1 MSGPTYEK
9 AEVTPPSS
17 FHNPPSPP
25 PTDEKVARDRPSI
38 WQKIAILRSGR
49 ATQALHKVD
58 RSEWNVVQEWLQR
71 DDKIQY
77 FRLPLALTEQVI
89 TSKHRFDYFPSSER
103 LFQRMPTK
111 VHELFSR
118 SLSGRISEQLR
129 FISSKSGPA
138 ADFAKDV
145 RDVGSA
151 TIRARDPDYG
161 SHDPDSSFQHLR
173 SPLPTVII
181 EPAHSQNG
189 RVLRHLAEEYI
200 LGSDLVIRVVVGV
213 DIEYSKS
220 KRAVFSVWRAK
231 EQSSG
236 ADKVW
241 VVESTVTN
249 QVFRSGDGKPNTDK
263 TLGLQLHLE
272 DFADE
277 KTCRCF
283 KNLDRDIYVS
293 CDEMYQYLEE
303 AEAVMKVAESIRQEP
318 NLRLKKRR
326 RTQTPEEQL
335 DDGDEDAYAQ
345 AEEHVSKRRD
355 MEDESFKGSSSE

>member
-71 DDKIQY
+71 DDKIQ
-77 FRLPLALTEQVI
+77 
-89 TSKHRFDYFPSSER
+89 FDYFPSSER